1 MKKLIKILTDP
12 ISNRIIQQIRKN
24 HKMTVSEIIAVL
36 PDIPRAT
43 VYRRIER
50 MTDAGVIEIVET
62 HKVRGQAEH
71 TYSIKNIYVTTENS
85 GKNGMEIMTVAFV
98 QMFNLCSE
106 YFKSENADVERD
118 KLFIMNYAISLSDH
132 DFSEMLHGILSVVD
146 RYQSKNVPKD
156 AKTRN
161 LYLMSLPT
169 GGDNYES

>member
-1 MKKLIKILTDP
+1 MKKFIKILTDP

-118 KLFIMNYAISLSDH
+118 KLFIMNYAISLSDY
-132 DFSEMLHGILSVVD
+132 DFSEMLHDILSVVD

-161 LYLMSLPT
+161 LYLFQML
-169 GGDNYES
+169 